1 MQSPHLMIPLQSD
14 NSKTKNGFSNN
25 YTSKTDETIDQ
36 KMKIVRKDSGAT
48 VFTTTDMVSNNYD
61 LYELNIDGNA
71 I

>member
-1 MQSPHLMIPLQSD
+1 MIPLQSD
-14 NSKTKNGFSNN
+14 NFKTKNGFSNN